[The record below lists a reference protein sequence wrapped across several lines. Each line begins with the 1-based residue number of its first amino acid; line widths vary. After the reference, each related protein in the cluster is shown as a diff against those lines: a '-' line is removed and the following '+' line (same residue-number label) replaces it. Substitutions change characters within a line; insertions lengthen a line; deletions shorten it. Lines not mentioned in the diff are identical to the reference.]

1 MAPLRCIMILRPSE
15 LTAPTAFPRVI
26 ERQRPPPTGGGGG
39 ARFCSQYMGVH
50 DGRVGVLRRQLT
62 MDSHSCERRHVAPPM
77 ESQQL
82 FVGHETVASDE
93 SNRVLLKAVA
103 HPGLRGTTLL
113 CRAPPVLRSSAA
125 AAAPADANAA
135 DGLPAARPEQ
145 VGAHLSPAAR
155 AWYAA
160 RDKGT
165 LGDPSPASAATA
177 DIASARLA
185 LARERGGAAHETD
198 REATVSAALAS
209 VSGVRELLRRD
220 SKPGAA
226 AVPPPD
232 PTWLE
237 RDERTVS
244 FEPPQ
249 SAPMPRALL
258 AEATGGDTPA
268 QGDGYSTLHRNST
281 GLLLPPSSAAHLVHG
296 ALTGWKIANET
307 TTRPATEEIRSSPD
321 KEQLAVVAGSS
332 GQLPELAGDGSTPSP
347 TRATPTPAWRVTA
360 LNARGVE
367 EQFDVR
373 VEARKEDRLARA
385 AARGWVTEADLR
397 WVASKLPGEYVGLA
411 VEGIPH
417 ADEPAAVSTRQ
428 RNQRRRKARTSA
440 IERVQT
446 SRSIKWLG
454 ADDHARQVARAEL
467 ALKHKNSLAA
477 SAFVRDMTQSRGGR
491 DILRAPS
498 HLSQTPVRS

>member
-1 MAPLRCIMILRPSE
+1 MILRPSE

-26 ERQRPPPTGGGGG
+26 ERQRPPPTGGG
-39 ARFCSQYMGVH
+39 ARFCSQYIGVH

-62 MDSHSCERRHVAPPM
+62 MDSHSCERRHVAPPT
-77 ESQQL
+77 ESQH
-82 FVGHETVASDE
+82 FVGHEAVTSDA

-125 AAAPADANAA
+125 ATAPADANEANAPFAA
-135 DGLPAARPEQ
+135 GGEQ
-145 VGAHLSPAAR
+145 VGAN
-155 AWYAA
+155 
-160 RDKGT
+160 
-165 LGDPSPASAATA
+165 PSSATA
-177 DIASARLA
+177 DVASVRQA
-185 LARERGGAAHETD
+185 LAREREGAAHETD

-209 VSGVRELLRRD
+209 VSGVHDLLARG

-237 RDERTVS
+237 RDLS

-258 AEATGGDTPA
+258 AEATGDDTPA
-268 QGDGYSTLHRNST
+268 QGNGFSTLHRNST

-307 TTRPATEEIRSSPD
+307 RPASERVRSSLD

-332 GQLPELAGDGSTPSP
+332 GRLPQLAGDGATPSP
-347 TRATPTPAWRVTA
+347 TRAKPTPAAAGKAWRVTA
-360 LNARGVE
+360 LDARGVE

-373 VEARKEDRLARA
+373 VEARKEGDDRLARA

-411 VEGIPH
+411 VDGIPH
-417 ADEPAAVSTRQ
+417 ADEPAAVSTRH

-454 ADDHARQVARAEL
+454 ADDHARQIARAEL

-477 SAFVRDMTQSRGGR
+477 SAFVRDVTASRGGR

-498 HLSQTPVRS
+498 HLSQTPAR